1 MDTSV
6 LPTAAGQIRHDEIE
20 LPVFFPPVFRN
31 VLKFLAF
38 GFVLILAPIKAEG
51 ISLEECIFAALK
63 KNPGTQAAFL
73 RVDAAK
79 AMIKQAKATYYP
91 QLFLSGNYSLTDN
104 PTQAFMMQLNQRQL
118 DIQDPGFDPNN
129 PDDTDNLRLT
139 VELKYRIY
147 DGGRRKIRTAMAEL
161 GKEAATNQ
169 LSAVQNEL
177 IHQF

>member
-6 LPTAAGQIRHDEIE
+6 LPTAAGQIRQDAIK
-20 LPVFFPPVFRN
+20 LPVFFPRVFRN
-31 VLKFLAF
+31 LLKFLAC

-51 ISLEECIFAALK
+51 ISLEACIFTALK

-118 DIQDPGFDPNN
+118 DIQDPGFDPND
-129 PDDTDNLRLT
+129 PDDTDNH
-139 VELKYRIY
+139 
-147 DGGRRKIRTAMAEL
+147 G
-161 GKEAATNQ
+161 
-169 LSAVQNEL
+169 
-177 IHQF
+177 